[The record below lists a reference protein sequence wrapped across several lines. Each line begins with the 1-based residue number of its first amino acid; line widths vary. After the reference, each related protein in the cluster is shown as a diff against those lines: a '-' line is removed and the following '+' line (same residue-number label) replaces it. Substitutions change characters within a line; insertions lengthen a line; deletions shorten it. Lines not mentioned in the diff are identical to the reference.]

1 MVDFDKKIK
10 ELQENKNGINYTF
23 TIERIN
29 ILKTLSF
36 VYDKLN
42 EEEEMKLDELMH
54 QLVLII

>member
-42 EEEEMKLDELMH
+42 EEEEMKLDEL
-54 QLVLII
+54 INE